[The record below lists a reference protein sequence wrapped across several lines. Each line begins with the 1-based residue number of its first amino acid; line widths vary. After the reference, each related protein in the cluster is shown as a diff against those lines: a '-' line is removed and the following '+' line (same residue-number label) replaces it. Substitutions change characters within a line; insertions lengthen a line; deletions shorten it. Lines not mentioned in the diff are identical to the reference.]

1 MTMRI
6 GWKILSS
13 NMWQEQMIMTEMK
26 SLGKV
31 MNPESQCK
39 LKCQHISGMKVLY
52 IYHFYATTSSILKF
66 KEILK
71 NLWGF
76 KDSLKS
82 ISWESHEPRK
92 PVQVKMYNITMYL
105 LFLCNNF
112 FDLERA
118 IFQIFW

>member
-1 MTMRI
+1 MRI

-39 LKCQHISGMKVLY
+39 LKCQHISGMKA
-52 IYHFYATTSSILKF
+52 IYFYTFYAMIFSILKLN
-66 KEILK
+66 EILK
-71 NLWGF
+71 NLLGF
-76 KDSLKS
+76 KDILKS

-105 LFLCNNF
+105 LFFCNNF
-112 FDLERA
+112 FDVTE
-118 IFQIFW
+118 IT